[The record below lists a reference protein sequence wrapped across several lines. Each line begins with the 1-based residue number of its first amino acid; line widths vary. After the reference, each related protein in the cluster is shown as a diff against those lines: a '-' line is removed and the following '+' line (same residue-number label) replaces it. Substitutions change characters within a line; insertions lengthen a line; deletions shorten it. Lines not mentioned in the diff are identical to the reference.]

1 MSKTIS
7 MFSWRFVVLLSVIL
21 VAAVEAVFCAAPKSS
36 FPFQT
41 QFPENYPTIEQLRF
55 DSVSQGD
62 VKGEDLLGQAVL
74 IVFFDPGCSKCT
86 SKLPTFEKIRKTFES
101 EGVTF
106 IGMSSSGG
114 GITNIAKNYGYEW
127 IWAKNSPG
135 MRPKLQAHKSFE
147 SFLFDRTGKIAYRFP
162 IDEKDWKLHLE
173 IGLGSVLERA
183 LDLSDISQGFVGSQ
197 ICGMCHPKEYAEW
210 ANTPHANAYQT
221 LVSSNNTNRM
231 ECHSCHVTGEQGR
244 GTRPWQRTPKELQ
257 EIGCEECHGPGGP
270 HRTKPF
276 PQASLYSSKE
286 ESCKRCHDPGLAGCS
301 SSWDEPKWDY
311 ATALKAAVHATAP
324 QASESKTSNAG
335 IEAGTK

>member
-1 MSKTIS
+1 MNGRLLWQSTV
-7 MFSWRFVVLLSVIL
+7 FVAVVL
-21 VAAVEAVFCAAPKSS
+21 VFTLETVFSAGGKSS

-41 QFPENYPTIEQLRF
+41 EFPDTFPTIDQLKF
-55 DSVSQGD
+55 DSLSQGE
-62 VKGEDLLGQAVL
+62 VKGEDFLGQAVL
-74 IVFFDPGCSKCT
+74 IVFFEPGCSKCT

-114 GITNIAKNYGYEW
+114 GISSIAKSYGYEW
-127 IWAKNSPG
+127 VWAKNSTG
-135 MRPKLQAHKSFE
+135 LRPKLGAHKSFE

-162 IDEKDWKLHLE
+162 IDERDWKLHLE

-183 LDLSDISQGFVGSQ
+183 LDLSDVSQAFVGSQ
-197 ICGMCHPKEYAEW
+197 VCGMCHPKELAQWE
-210 ANTPHANAYQT
+210 NSPHANAYQT
-221 LVSSNNTNRM
+221 LVASSNINRV

-244 GTRPWQRTPKELQ
+244 GSRPWQKTPKELQ

-286 ESCKRCHDPGLAGCS
+286 ESCKRCHDPALAGCS
-301 SSWDEPKWDY
+301 ESWKEPKWDY
-311 ATALKAAVHATAP
+311 ATALKAVAHGAATP
-324 QASESKTSNAG
+324 STPETKPSNAK
-335 IEAGTK
+335 IEATTK